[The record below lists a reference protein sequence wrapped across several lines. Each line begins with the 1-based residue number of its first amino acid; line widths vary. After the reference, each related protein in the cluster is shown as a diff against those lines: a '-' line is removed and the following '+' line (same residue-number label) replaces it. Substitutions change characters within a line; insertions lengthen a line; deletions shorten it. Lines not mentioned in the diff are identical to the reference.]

1 MYDIYSNYPPPAGVG
16 SRRPTTSRN
25 LLSGSER
32 WRTSS
37 IQERVDTWRELRRD
51 AIRERQRLSRERDV
65 LRRRRRHRSIND
77 PAMFFFY
84 RGCHGLIKQ
93 NYYLTTF
100 KSGLF
105 CNKFEACSRNF
116 SFNVLKS
123 IPTGLSVSFV
133 ALGISKQPFKCPC
146 HLQP

>member
-65 LRRRRRHRSIND
+65 LRRRRRHR
-77 PAMFFFY
+77 
-84 RGCHGLIKQ
+84 
-93 NYYLTTF
+93 
-100 KSGLF
+100 
-105 CNKFEACSRNF
+105 
-116 SFNVLKS
+116 
-123 IPTGLSVSFV
+123 
-133 ALGISKQPFKCPC
+133 
-146 HLQP
+146 